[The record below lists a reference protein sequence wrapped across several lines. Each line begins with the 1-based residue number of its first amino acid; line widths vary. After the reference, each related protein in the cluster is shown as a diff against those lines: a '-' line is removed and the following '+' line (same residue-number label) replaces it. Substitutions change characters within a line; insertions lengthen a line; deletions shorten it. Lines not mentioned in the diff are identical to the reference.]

1 MTQNYVNATI
11 YCPLIEVVRNNNQ
24 TNDNANAL
32 VVCFH
37 GIFSA
42 IGIFENA
49 FIIWMLGFRL
59 KRCNTAS
66 VWVLNLALS
75 DFLATLTLPLFTVY
89 FYNDNSWEL
98 GEPLCKMQSSIFYL
112 NMFFSA
118 FLLAVISLDRL
129 LLLATPLWSRH
140 HRSVSGAWK
149 VCALGWLWAALNTTP
164 YSLFRAVIEKE
175 GEHKKKLCYHNFAL
189 FLSSDET
196 LERDCNVRQAS
207 TAISKTLLAF
217 IIPLVII
224 TGSYIVVTFK
234 LREMGKRKRQ
244 STRSFSR
251 MVKILIAAFALIW
264 APYHIACML
273 EMMADA
279 GNASRVVDKWL
290 PGAATFSFL
299 NPLLNPVL
307 YAFSCPQFCVRIR
320 QSLASVFEG
329 LLQEELGGCKDPGN
343 SNHIKERKLLSKTTM
358 KSLLW
363 LLPLCPGS
371 KLLLSRGLQQDRS
384 SSSSSSSSSTP
395 QQKQLPLIC

>member
-1 MTQNYVNATI
+1 MSAMTQNYVNATI

-244 STRSFSR
+244 STRRFSEMNLNDVKESGEKYLSATKLRSSSTPPNTPAPLGIPKSFSR

-343 SNHIKERKLLSKTTM
+343 SNRI
-358 KSLLW
+358 
-363 LLPLCPGS
+363 
-371 KLLLSRGLQQDRS
+371 
-384 SSSSSSSSSTP
+384 
-395 QQKQLPLIC
+395 